1 MNIPLLCEDSI
12 KTIGFKIKN
21 NSKCFFNLNNKL
33 ISFRLLDQFSKL
45 NNLNYQE
52 KV

>member
-1 MNIPLLCEDSI
+1 MNISLLCEDSI

-21 NSKCFFNLNNKL
+21 NSKYFFNLNNKL
-33 ISFRLLDQFSKL
+33 ISFILLDQFSKL
-45 NNLNYQE
+45 DNLNYQE